1 MTKSTMLSPVN
12 SLNLM
17 QALKDRTSMP
27 LYDGDYDAWLEGS
40 HTRGDIRFNNA
51 VRALLGD
58 KLYAASE
65 DVSDLDRVM
74 RFKLDF
80 FDGMSVLER
89 RRLKTFVKFV
99 EANRLKVKGV
109 KYEKGVNYEFEPLD
123 ALRALPLTPNKMKRA
138 MHVIR
143 AAHDVLSLPRI
154 FTRKAPG
161 APGFSYT
168 LREAIIMAANDLYPK
183 RKQLANQT
191 IKLLIENQYV
201 LPVPAQLD
209 AAFVDELGRHPLPT
223 VLGVLRGAWE
233 NVMHQRLLA
242 LGTDRA
248 VLVEV

>member
-1 MTKSTMLSPVN
+1 MTKSKQV
-12 SLNLM
+12 
-17 QALKDRTSMP
+17 
-27 LYDGDYDAWLEGS
+27 
-40 HTRGDIRFNNA
+40 
-51 VRALLGD
+51 
-58 KLYAASE
+58 
-65 DVSDLDRVM
+65 
-74 RFKLDF
+74 
-80 FDGMSVLER
+80 
-89 RRLKTFVKFV
+89 
-99 EANRLKVKGV
+99 
-109 KYEKGVNYEFEPLD
+109 EFEPID
-123 ALRALPLTPNKMKRA
+123 ALMPSSLSPKKLKRV

-143 AAHDVLSLPRI
+143 SAHDVLSLPRI

-183 RKQLANQT
+183 RKQLAAQT

-209 AAFVDELGRHPLPT
+209 DAFVDELGRHSLPT